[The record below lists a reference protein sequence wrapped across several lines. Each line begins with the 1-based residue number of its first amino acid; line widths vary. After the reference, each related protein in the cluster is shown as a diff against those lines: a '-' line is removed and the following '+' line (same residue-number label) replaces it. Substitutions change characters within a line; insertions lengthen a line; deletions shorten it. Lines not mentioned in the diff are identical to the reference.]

1 MAGLPAR
8 REPAPRLYRLVLP
21 LPFPGLEEVNV
32 YLLDD
37 DHAPVLVDC
46 GMRDEGRPDEGYAD
60 LVSALEAHGR
70 EPADISRLIVT
81 HTHIDHYGLAG
92 RLVAETGCELWM
104 HAAASAELQLYR
116 DPEGSARRLKEMLAD
131 HGVTGDELEE
141 LSAFEDWSRFVS
153 GVVEPTRPLEGGET
167 FTVGGRTWEVVHTP
181 GHSRS
186 HICLWS
192 AGESLL
198 ISGDHLLAGV
208 TPHIDF
214 ERGGDEDPLG
224 AFLASL
230 QKVEDLAPDLV
241 LPGHGRPF
249 EDGAQRARVIA
260 RHHDRRLGSIL
271 QVIRREARTAEEITE
286 EIFGDTLLHFHKRLA
301 LGEVLAHLAHLRRNG
316 EIERVESPD
325 GTYRYRKVTRRPAGE
340 PA

>member
-1 MAGLPAR
+1 MAGLPTR
-8 REPAPRLYRLVLP
+8 REPAARLYRLVLP
-21 LPFPGLEEVNV
+21 LPFPGLEEVNA

-37 DHAPVLVDC
+37 DEAPVLVDC
-46 GMRDEGRPDEGYAD
+46 GIRDEARPGEGYAD
-60 LVSALEAHGR
+60 LVTALQAHGR
-70 EPADISRLIVT
+70 APTDIARLVVT

-104 HAAASAELQLYR
+104 HAAAREELQLYR
-116 DPEGSARRLKEMLAD
+116 DPEAGARRLKEMLAD
-131 HGVTGDELEE
+131 HGVAPGEIEE
-141 LSAFEDWSRFVS
+141 LSAFEDWSRYVS
-153 GVVEPTRPLEGGET
+153 GVVEPTAPLQGGET
-167 FTVGGRTWEVVHTP
+167 FAAGGRTWEVVHTP

-192 AGESLL
+192 AGERLL
-198 ISGDHLLAGV
+198 ISGDHLLASV

-214 ERGGDEDPLG
+214 ERGGAEDPLG
-224 AFLASL
+224 DFLTSL
-230 QKVEDLAPDLV
+230 QKVEELAPALV

-271 QVIRREARTAEEITE
+271 QVIRHEDHTAEEITE
-286 EIFGDTLLHFHKRLA
+286 EIFGDTLLNFHKRLA

-316 EIERVESPD
+316 EVERVESPD
-325 GTYRYRKVTRRPAGE
+325 GTYRYRKVSRRATAQP
-340 PA
+340 